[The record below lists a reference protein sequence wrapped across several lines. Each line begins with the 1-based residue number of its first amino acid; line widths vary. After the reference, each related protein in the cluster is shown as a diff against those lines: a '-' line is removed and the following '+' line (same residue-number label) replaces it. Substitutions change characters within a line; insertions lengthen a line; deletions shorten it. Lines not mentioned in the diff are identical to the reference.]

1 MVKRDESTAR
11 LSIKIYHSMYS
22 MALTKVGATSNKK
35 RVSEDGTGSRSPSK
49 DVGDVGV
56 PPHLLSRLRGTS
68 TSASCYI

>member
-35 RVSEDGTGSRSPSK
+35 RVSEGGTGSRHPLL
-49 DVGDVGV
+49 GDVGV
-56 PPHLLSRLRGTS
+56 S
-68 TSASCYI
+68 TYLNFLDYVEGC